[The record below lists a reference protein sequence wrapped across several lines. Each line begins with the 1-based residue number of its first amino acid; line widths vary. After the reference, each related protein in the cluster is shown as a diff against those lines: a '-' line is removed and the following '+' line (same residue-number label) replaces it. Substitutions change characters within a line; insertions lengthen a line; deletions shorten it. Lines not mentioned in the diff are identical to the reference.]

1 MIKTQSRWPIVV
13 LIVAALAAVLGSLSP
28 TVAWAQAQTT
38 TTNTRIPIPQNS
50 AVTVNGETFQVSGSL
65 HALFHVTR
73 DNAGGFHIQAHLNG
87 QGIRAV
93 SGGTS
98 YRVNTADNL
107 TVNVGA
113 TKGAASNFT
122 GVANFGLIGQGQ
134 APNLRLHVNLHG
146 TVNANGEVTATV
158 ANVRITST

>member
-1 MIKTQSRWPIVV
+1 MIKTRSRWPIVL
-13 LIVAALAAVLGSLSP
+13 LIIAALAAVLGSLSP
-28 TVAWAQAQTT
+28 TAASAQATT
-38 TTNTRIPIPQNS
+38 VTTNTRIPIPPNS
-50 AVTVNGETFQVSGSL
+50 TVTAGGETFQVSGSL

-73 DNAGGFHIQAHLNG
+73 DNAGGFHIKAHLNG

-93 SGGTS
+93 SDGTT

-107 TVNVGA
+107 TINVGA

-122 GVANFGLIGQGQ
+122 GVVNFGLIGQGR

-158 ANVRITST
+158 ANVRVTST